1 MNLRRSNFLIAL
13 PLLVFS
19 LLNTSAHAQPTVTIK
34 DDQGQTTQWSKPPQR
49 IVTLLPSLTETVCE
63 LGACDRLVGV
73 DRYSNYPAQVN
84 KLPKL
89 GGLDD
94 TQVETIV
101 ALRPDLVLVAP
112 SSRVSDRL
120 RGLGL
125 TVVTLETKSYADVQ
139 RVLAKLGQLLQ
150 VADAQAIWR
159 RIDASVGAAA
169 QSIPPQARGTLV
181 YYEVDRSPYAA
192 GPSSFMGETLARLG
206 GRNIITP
213 EMGPFPKISPE
224 YVVRANPQLIMIG
237 RRNLDGL
244 YQRPGWDRIG
254 AIANKRV
261 CVFDAEQSDVMARP
275 GPRMGEAA
283 QIMAR
288 CLREFA
294 PQAKAAATA
303 KP

>member
-1 MNLRRSNFLIAL
+1 MNLRRLFSIAL

-19 LLNTSAHAQPTVTIK
+19 LLSTGAHAQPTVAIK
-34 DDQGQTTQWSKPPQR
+34 DDQGQTTQWSKAPQR

-294 PQAKAAATA
+294 PQAKAAANA

>member
-1 MNLRRSNFLIAL
+1 MK
-13 PLLVFS
+13 
-19 LLNTSAHAQPTVTIK
+19 LNTMTLIQQSLAWLACGLLATAAAAQGRVEIK
-34 DDQGQTTQWSKPPQR
+34 DDLGQTTQWAKPPHR
-49 IVTLLPSLTETVCE
+49 IVTLLPSLTETICE

-73 DRYSNYPAQVN
+73 DRYSNFPAQVN
-84 KLPKL
+84 RLPKL

-94 TQVETIV
+94 TQIETV
-101 ALRPDLVLVAP
+101 VSLKPDVVLVAP

-139 RVLAKLGQLLQ
+139 RVLDKLGQLLQ
-150 VADAQAIWR
+150 ISDAQAIWR
-159 RIDASVGAAA
+159 RIDATVGAAA
-169 QSIPPQARGTLV
+169 QSIPAQARGTLV

-192 GPSSFMGETLARLG
+192 GPVSFMGETMARLG
-206 GRNIITP
+206 ARNIITP

-224 YVVRANPQLIMIG
+224 YVVRAKPQLIMIG
-237 RRNLDGL
+237 RRNVEGL
-244 YQRPGWDRIG
+244 YQRPGWDRIP

-261 CVFDAEQSDVMARP
+261 CVFDAEQSDVMSRP

-288 CLREFA
+288 CLREMGTGV
-294 PQAKAAATA
+294 PA

>member
-1 MNLRRSNFLIAL
+1 MQYTMKLGLGSILGLFLAL
-13 PLLVFS
+13 AAGLS
-19 LLNTSAHAQPTVTIK
+19 QAQTRVEIK
-34 DDQGQTTQWSKPPQR
+34 DDLGQITHWTQPPQR

-63 LGACDRLVGV
+63 LGACARLVGV
-73 DRYSNYPAQVN
+73 DRYSNHPASVN

-101 ALRPDLVLVAP
+101 SLRPDVVLLAP
-112 SSRVSDRL
+112 SSRVTERL

-125 TVVTLETKSYADVQ
+125 KVVTLEAKSYADVQ
-139 RVLAKLGQLLQ
+139 RVLAKMGQLLQ
-150 VADAQAIWR
+150 VSDAQAVWR
-159 RIDASVGAAA
+159 RIDALVGAAA
-169 QSIPPQARGTLV
+169 QDIPAQARGALV

-192 GPSSFMGETLARLG
+192 GPVSFMGETMARLG
-206 GRNIITP
+206 LRNIITP

-224 YVVRANPQLIMIG
+224 FVVRAKPQLIMIG
-237 RRNLDGL
+237 KRNADGL
-244 YQRPGWDRIG
+244 FQRPGWDRIP
-254 AIANKRV
+254 AIHDKRV
-261 CVFDAEQSDVMARP
+261 CVFDAQQSDVLARP

-288 CLREFA
+288 CLR
-294 PQAKAAATA
+294 QHYA

>member
-1 MNLRRSNFLIAL
+1 MNLRRLFSIVLRLLAL
-13 PLLVFS
+13 S
-19 LLNTSAHAQPTVTIK
+19 LLSTGAQAQATVAIK
-34 DDQGQTTQWSKPPQR
+34 DDQGQTTQWSKAPQR

-294 PQAKAAATA
+294 PQTKAVATA

>member
-1 MNLRRSNFLIAL
+1 MKINTTMTLIQQSLAWL
-13 PLLVFS
+13 ACGLL
-19 LLNTSAHAQPTVTIK
+19 SAAAAAQSRVDIK
-34 DDQGQTTQWSKPPQR
+34 DDLGQTTQWTKPPQR
-49 IVTLLPSLTETVCE
+49 IVTLLPSLTETICE
-63 LGACDRLVGV
+63 LGACDKLVGV
-73 DRYSNYPAQVN
+73 DRYSNFPAQVN
-84 KLPKL
+84 RLPKL

-101 ALRPDLVLVAP
+101 SLKPDVVLLAP

-120 RGLGL
+120 RSLGL
-125 TVVTLETKSYADVQ
+125 TVVTLETRSYADVQ
-139 RVLAKLGQLLQ
+139 RVLNTLGQLLQ
-150 VADAQAIWR
+150 ISDAQAIWR

-181 YYEVDRSPYAA
+181 YYEIDRSPYAA
-192 GPSSFMGETLARLG
+192 GPSSFMGETLTRLG

-224 YVVRANPQLIMIG
+224 YVVRAKPQLIMIG
-237 RRNLDGL
+237 KRNVDGL
-244 YQRPGWDRIG
+244 YQRPGWDRIP

-288 CLREFA
+288 CLRELGNA
-294 PQAKAAATA
+294 SPNR
-303 KP
+303 P